1 MNFETLLPILHEHR
15 KTIAENLDEA
25 SRKQLIQYLESYIS
39 SGQISDDFFI
49 LCGSKFPDFAE
60 SKRIGSKDKE
70 KLTPANI
77 KTFTNELIEAVKT
90 EALKKQYSKPE
101 KKEK

>member
-25 SRKQLIQYLESYIS
+25 SQKQLIQYLESYIS

-49 LCGSKFPDFAE
+49 FYGSKLSDLTKSE
-60 SKRIGSKDKE
+60 RIGSNDKE

-77 KTFTNELIEAVKT
+77 KTFTNELIEAVN
-90 EALKKQYSKPE
+90 
-101 KKEK
+101 